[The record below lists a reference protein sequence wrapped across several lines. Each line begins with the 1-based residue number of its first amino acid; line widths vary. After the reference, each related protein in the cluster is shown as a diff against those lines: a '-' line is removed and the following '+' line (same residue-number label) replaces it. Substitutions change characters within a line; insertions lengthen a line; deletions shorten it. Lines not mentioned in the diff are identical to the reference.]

1 MKSAPFV
8 HHAATSVA
16 HAADL
21 LARHAPEGGRV
32 LAGGQSL
39 VPMMALRLAQPTHLV
54 DINRV
59 AGLDQMEERDGRL
72 RIPALVR
79 HAAFEAAAEGPT
91 RNLLRQV
98 VRHIAHA
105 PIRTR
110 GTFCGSLA
118 HADPAS
124 EWCLVATALG
134 ADMAAQRA
142 TGTRMIPVSRYFTGI
157 MQSALAEDELLLA
170 VHLPLLPPGTR
181 AGFAEISRR
190 PGDYAM
196 AMALVVLPPNAP
208 PTLAIGAAEPTP
220 RRIPA
225 AEALLAAG
233 DPLGA
238 ADAAAA
244 TITPME
250 DAQANASFRR
260 DLVRVVIRR
269 ALDAAI

>member
-1 MKSAPFV
+1 MKSAPFI
-8 HHAATSVA
+8 HHAAASVA

-39 VPMMALRLAQPTHLV
+39 VPMMALRLAMPAHLV
-54 DINRV
+54 DINRI
-59 AGLDQMEERDGRL
+59 AGLDRMDERDGRL

-79 HAAFEAAAEGPT
+79 HAAFEVAAEGPT
-91 RNLLRQV
+91 RRLLRQI

-134 ADMAAQRA
+134 AEMEVRHA
-142 TGTRMIPVSRYFTGI
+142 TGTRMIPAGRFFTGI
-157 MQSALAEDELLLA
+157 MQSALAEEELLLA
-170 VHLPLLPPGTR
+170 AHLPLLPRGTR
-181 AGFAEISRR
+181 AGFAEVSRR

-196 AMALVVLPPNAP
+196 AMALVVLPPDAP
-208 PTLAIGAAEPTP
+208 PTITIGAAEPSP
-220 RRIPA
+220 RRVAA
-225 AEALLAAG
+225 AEALLEAG
-233 DPLGA
+233 DPAGA

-244 TITPME
+244 SITPME
-250 DAQANASFRR
+250 DAQADAAFRR
-260 DLVRVVIRR
+260 DLVRIVVSR
-269 ALDAAI
+269 ALAAAA